1 MRPEYA
7 TSRIHRK
14 LRIHRIL
21 HVLQLSCHGVVALRE
36 VLVVQVIDGF
46 VVGVQVLATGLVL
59 VGVVVRAHLLY
70 FFFLSSVGLTVRWVP
85 PDGGPIFGGPKIGH
99 FRNFPRHF

>member
-59 VGVVVRAHLLY
+59 VGVVVRAHLASQDRRGT
-70 FFFLSSVGLTVRWVP
+70 SSRALRRSL
-85 PDGGPIFGGPKIGH
+85 K
-99 FRNFPRHF
+99 